1 MWYPIGVLA
10 DLFSRAARGEYPAP
24 DGSFRVVPPGPDAL
38 SAVIA
43 FSAHHVIV
51 TDADPDWVASV
62 LPADLSAPLNP
73 PFLTELC
80 AKTGRVVN
88 NIDQVLVADS
98 LDGTPDL
105 DLAPAIDSSH
115 ERAVRAYGL
124 RTDVRVWTCPGGMVL
139 IGRGLGGRW
148 EVAAEVDESARVR
161 GLGRALFTAARMLVP
176 PGEPVWAQVAP
187 GNAASAR
194 AVLASGYRPVGAEA
208 LLLRG

>member
-1 MWYPIGVLA
+1 MLA
-10 DLFSRAARGEYPAP
+10 EIFARAARGEYPAA
-24 DGSFRVVPPGPDAL
+24 DGSFRVVVPEQDGL

-62 LPADLSAPLNP
+62 LPADDLSAPLNP

-88 NIDQVLVADS
+88 NTDQVLVADH
-98 LDGTPDL
+98 LDGSPELELTPDF
-105 DLAPAIDSSH
+105 DSEH
-115 ERAVRAYGL
+115 ERAIRAHGL
-124 RTDVRVWTCPGGMVL
+124 RTDVRVWTCAGGMVL
-139 IGRGLGGRW
+139 VGRGLGGRW
-148 EVAAEVDESARVR
+148 EVAAEVDERARVK
-161 GLGRALFTAARMLVP
+161 GLGRALFTAARTLVP

-194 AVLASGYRPVGAEA
+194 AVLAAGYRPVGAEA